1 MNLHIVT
8 VFQTLIFTN
17 LKKNLIK
24 TIVVLSLSHLNL
36 CYPMDCSTPRFPV
49 LHSLP
54 EFAQTHIYWVSD
66 VIQPSYPVCP
76 FSSCPQSVPA
86 SGSFQ
91 WVSTSYEVAKVLEF
105 QLHHQSFQC
114 IFLQCIFSPINVLIC
129 FMIE

>member
-8 VFQTLIFTN
+8 VFQTLTFTN

-24 TIVVLSLSHLNL
+24 TIVVLLLSHLNL

-66 VIQPSYPVCP
+66 VIQPSYPVCL
-76 FSSCPQSVPA
+76 FSSCPQSFPA

-91 WVSTSYEVAKVLEF
+91 WVSTLYQVAKVLEF
-105 QLHHQSFQC
+105 QLHHQSFRC

>member
-54 EFAQTHIYWVSD
+54 EFAQTHIY
-66 VIQPSYPVCP
+66 
-76 FSSCPQSVPA
+76 
-86 SGSFQ
+86 
-91 WVSTSYEVAKVLEF
+91 
-105 QLHHQSFQC
+105 
-114 IFLQCIFSPINVLIC
+114 
-129 FMIE
+129 